1 MPMTETRG
9 GGTINGSSFTKTQ
22 TNKLTAVYD
31 GGNESTTPQYL
42 QSGRTAMVHIN
53 WTSGTFTIEMSPV
66 GSNSYKPVYFNGTA
80 TIGASASV
88 EVEAPANSLVRVTGA
103 TAVGTVTIVKG

>member
-31 GGNESTTPQYL
+31 GGNESTTPQYI
-42 QSGRTAMVHIN
+42 QSGRTAQIHIN
-53 WTSGTFTIEMSPV
+53 WTSGTFAVEVSPV
-66 GSNSYKPVYFNGTA
+66 GSNSYMPLLYNA
-80 TIGASASV
+80 AYTIGADAV
-88 EVEAPANSLVRVTGA
+88 ITYTAPSNSLLRITGA